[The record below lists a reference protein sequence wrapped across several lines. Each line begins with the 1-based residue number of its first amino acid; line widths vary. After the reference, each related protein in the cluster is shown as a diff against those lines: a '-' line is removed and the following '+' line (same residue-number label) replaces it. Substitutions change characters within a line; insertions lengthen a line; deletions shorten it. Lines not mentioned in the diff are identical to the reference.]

1 VRSFLPTT
9 RVRVAALLGTVASL
23 LFTLGVSLH
32 SGEARFW
39 IAFDDIG
46 ESVVPFVAA
55 TAAGLTARRSRARER
70 SAWLLIGSGAAAWGI
85 GQILWSVDE
94 IGRGRTPVAP
104 SVCDIGY
111 LASPLLIVWGVLL
124 FVDTPTGL
132 LSRIRGVFEALM
144 IAGGFLIPVWA
155 VLVAPVSAN
164 WVGSSAEQAVTL
176 AHPLLDAVGIAAVC
190 FVLTRRSCH
199 QHGNLV
205 ALAVAILL
213 LAVSDSS
220 FWYLTT
226 VRSFS
231 GVQPTGAGWFV
242 GFLLLALAAVAG
254 SRERGGAG
262 KRSDAAPLD
271 DGGQLV
277 HRSWAIVALPQFV
290 VLAGLSEITIDRLIA
305 GSGHFE
311 AALSWMTVGLFAA
324 ALAHGVIVAIENHGL
339 TLHLEDRVAQRTA
352 ELAGQKRHFAALVER
367 SSDTVMVVAGDLT
380 IASVSGAVR
389 ESYGWD
395 PDELVGRPLEGFDG
409 RFATLAEELRRSDL
423 QPGSLRRIE
432 WELVDAE
439 GRLRFADSK
448 VVNLLAD
455 PDVRGYVVNTRDV
468 TDQMLLQRE
477 LRHQAF
483 HDELSGLANRAL
495 FNDRA
500 AHALT
505 RCARTHLGVA
515 VMVIDLDSF
524 KDINDSL
531 GHQAGDA
538 LLRTVAQRLE
548 TVARAGDTV
557 ARLGG
562 DEFAV
567 LMEDVVDAQEALA
580 VSMRMQSALRERTVV
595 GGTQLV
601 ITASVGVAMSGAA
614 TGSVSDLLRD
624 ADIAMYVA
632 KNSGKDA
639 TRLFEQWMRD
649 KARER
654 FEILSELSGALERGE
669 LTLFYQPVYELASG
683 ALEGFEALLR
693 WNHPTRGLVQPEQF
707 IKLTE
712 ETGLIVQVGRW
723 VLQEATQQLAAWAA
737 SPSAPGPL
745 TMAVNLSVRQMRD
758 WRLVDDVRE
767 AILDAGIDP
776 QLIVLE
782 ITETMLVHDPREISL
797 VLHELKRLGVRIAI
811 DDFGTG
817 YSSMSYLQ
825 DLPVDLLK
833 VDKTFVSPPEGAS
846 DESRKLLAAILNLA
860 DTLGLRTVAE
870 GIEQADQAALLTDAG
885 CHTGQG
891 YLWSP
896 ALTPLEATELL
907 LGQARLAA
915 SGKPAGRLPARAATV
930 AGGEARDARQAA
942 SSEAR

>member
-1 VRSFLPTT
+1 MRSFLPTT

-254 SRERGGAG
+254 SRERGGARE
-262 KRSDAAPLD
+262 RSDAAPLD
-271 DGGQLV
+271 DGGQASSP
-277 HRSWAIVALPQFV
+277 SWAIVALPQFV
-290 VLAGLSEITIDRLIA
+290 VLAGLSAWRITIDRLIA

-339 TLHLEDRVAQRTA
+339 TLRTSRIESPSRTA
-352 ELAGQKRHFAALVER
+352 ELAGEAPLAALVER

-409 RFATLAEELRRSDL
+409 ASRRSPKSCAAL
-423 QPGSLRRIE
+423 RPPAGQPRRIE

-448 VVNLLAD
+448 SSTCSPTPTCAD
-455 PDVRGYVVNTRDV
+455 TSSTRAMSP
-468 TDQMLLQRE
+468 TRCCSTPT
-477 LRHQAF
+477 AP
-483 HDELSGLANRAL
+483 SGLPRRAL
-495 FNDRA
+495 GPAEPRA
-500 AHALT
+500 CSTPRRAHALHG
-505 RCARTHLGVA
+505 AR
-515 VMVIDLDSF
+515 
-524 KDINDSL
+524 
-531 GHQAGDA
+531 GH
-538 LLRTVAQRLE
+538 T
-548 TVARAGDTV
+548 
-557 ARLGG
+557 
-562 DEFAV
+562 
-567 LMEDVVDAQEALA
+567 
-580 VSMRMQSALRERTVV
+580 
-595 GGTQLV
+595 
-601 ITASVGVAMSGAA
+601 
-614 TGSVSDLLRD
+614 
-624 ADIAMYVA
+624 
-632 KNSGKDA
+632 
-639 TRLFEQWMRD
+639 W
-649 KARER
+649 
-654 FEILSELSGALERGE
+654 
-669 LTLFYQPVYELASG
+669 
-683 ALEGFEALLR
+683 
-693 WNHPTRGLVQPEQF
+693 
-707 IKLTE
+707 
-712 ETGLIVQVGRW
+712 
-723 VLQEATQQLAAWAA
+723 AW
-737 SPSAPGPL
+737 P
-745 TMAVNLSVRQMRD
+745 
-758 WRLVDDVRE
+758 
-767 AILDAGIDP
+767 
-776 QLIVLE
+776 
-782 ITETMLVHDPREISL
+782 
-797 VLHELKRLGVRIAI
+797 
-811 DDFGTG
+811 
-817 YSSMSYLQ
+817 
-825 DLPVDLLK
+825 
-833 VDKTFVSPPEGAS
+833 
-846 DESRKLLAAILNLA
+846 
-860 DTLGLRTVAE
+860 
-870 GIEQADQAALLTDAG
+870 
-885 CHTGQG
+885 
-891 YLWSP
+891 
-896 ALTPLEATELL
+896 
-907 LGQARLAA
+907 
-915 SGKPAGRLPARAATV
+915 
-930 AGGEARDARQAA
+930 
-942 SSEAR
+942 